1 MKGLLLNNK
10 EILLSYINTLT
21 DRECKSLY
29 LYLKDINDN
38 KKREYFYFDIN
49 GDRVEENGIV
59 KLTPKQYYK
68 LVYMWEKKEKVTKCI
83 SLLAKHL
90 ETKNIVTKVSHYNML
105 IGWVERYYH
114 KLLRYGDIQG
124 EGEQRLQFCDI
135 KNPTQAREYIEKVPE
150 SIRQEDSYCL
160 YLVNKFGQEILK

>member
-21 DRECKSLY
+21 DSECKSLY

-114 KLLRYGDIQG
+114 KLLR
-124 EGEQRLQFCDI
+124 L
-135 KNPTQAREYIEKVPE
+135 
-150 SIRQEDSYCL
+150 S
-160 YLVNKFGQEILK
+160 